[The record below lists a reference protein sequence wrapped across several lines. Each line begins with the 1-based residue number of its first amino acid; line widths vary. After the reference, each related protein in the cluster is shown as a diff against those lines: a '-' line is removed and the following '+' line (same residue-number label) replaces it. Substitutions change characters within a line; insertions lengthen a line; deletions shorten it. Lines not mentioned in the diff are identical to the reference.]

1 MDWEL
6 VDGLG
11 CSAEYGQED
20 QRNGQEKSI
29 ASVQISNDEDL
40 YQDSD
45 HGVGTR
51 REENFKKTL
60 SL

>member
-6 VDGLG
+6 VAGLG

-20 QRNGQEKSI
+20 QGNGQGKAI

-40 YQDSD
+40 CQDCD

-51 REENFKKTL
+51 REDNKKRH
-60 SL
+60 

>member
-20 QRNGQEKSI
+20 QRNGQEKI
-29 ASVQISNDEDL
+29 HCICLDKQ
-40 YQDSD
+40 
-45 HGVGTR
+45 
-51 REENFKKTL
+51 
-60 SL
+60 